1 VAAPDVTR
9 ALVAI
14 RGVSQRFGSDGA
26 TVAALDGVSLD
37 VPDGQFAAL
46 VGPSGCGKSTLL
58 SIVAGLRAPSSGD
71 VLCGGERITKP
82 MPRKVGMIFQE
93 ANLLPWL
100 SALDNV
106 AFPLKLRGVPKSE
119 RLAQAARMLELTGL
133 AGFEA
138 RLPHQLSGGMK
149 QRVAI
154 ARGLVQDPAVL
165 LMDEPF
171 ASLDEQT
178 RMVLGDELLR
188 IWSGT
193 GKTVLFVTH
202 SLNEAV
208 YLADRVVVLSARPG
222 RVVDDVPV
230 DLPRPRTFAMTSG
243 ERFGMLK
250 DRIWQHIRNAE
261 RR

>member
-1 VAAPDVTR
+1 VTR

-26 TVAALDGVSLD
+26 EVTALDDVSLD
-37 VPDGQFAAL
+37 VPDGQFVAL

-58 SIVAGLRAPSSGD
+58 SLVAGLRLPSKGA
-71 VLCGGERITKP
+71 VLCDGEPVTAP
-82 MPRKVGMIFQE
+82 MPRKIGMIFQE

-100 SALDNV
+100 SAIDNV
-106 AFPLKLRGVPKSE
+106 AFPLKLRHVPKAE
-119 RLAQAARMLELTGL
+119 RLGRAGRMLELTGL
-133 AGFEA
+133 AGFED

-149 QRVAI
+149 QRVSI

-188 IWSGT
+188 IWSET
-193 GKTVLFVTH
+193 RKTVLFVTH

-222 RVVDDVPV
+222 RVVDDVAV
-230 DLPRPRTFAMTSG
+230 DLSRPRSFSMTSS
-243 ERFGMLK
+243 ERFGLLK

>member
-1 VAAPDVTR
+1 VTR

-14 RGVSQRFGSDGA
+14 RGVSQHFGADGA
-26 TVAALDGVSLD
+26 SVSALEGIDLE
-37 VPDGQFAAL
+37 VPDGQFVSV

-58 SIVAGLRAPSSGD
+58 SLVAGLRLPSRGA
-71 VLCGGERITKP
+71 VLCDGEPITAP

-100 SALDNV
+100 SAVDNV
-106 AFPLKLRGVPKSE
+106 AFPLKLRRVPKRE
-119 RLAQAARMLELTGL
+119 RLEAAARMLELTGL
-133 AGFEA
+133 AGFED

-154 ARGLVQDPAVL
+154 ARGLVQNPAVL

-188 IWSGT
+188 IWSET
-193 GKTVLFVTH
+193 RKTVLFVTH

-208 YLADRVVVLSARPG
+208 YLADRVIVLSARPG
-222 RVVDDVPV
+222 RIVDDVTV
-230 DLPRPRTFAMTSG
+230 DLPRPRSFAMTTG
-243 ERFGMLK
+243 ERFGVLK
-250 DRIWQHIRNAE
+250 DRIWQHIKHAE

>member
-1 VAAPDVTR
+1 VTR
-9 ALVAI
+9 PLVAI
-14 RGVSQRFGSDGA
+14 RGVSQHFGVDGA
-26 TVAALDGVSLD
+26 IVPALDGIDLE
-37 VPDGQFAAL
+37 VPDGQFVSV

-58 SIVAGLRAPSSGD
+58 SLVAGLRVPTRGA
-71 VLCGGERITKP
+71 VLCDGEPITAP

-100 SALDNV
+100 SAIDNV
-106 AFPLKLRGVPKSE
+106 AFPLKLRRVPKPE
-119 RLAQAARMLELTGL
+119 RLQAAARMLELTGL
-133 AGFEA
+133 AGFEGQ
-138 RLPHQLSGGMK
+138 LPHQLSGGMK

-154 ARGLVQDPAVL
+154 ARGLVQNPAVL

-188 IWSGT
+188 IWSET
-193 GKTVLFVTH
+193 RKTVLFVTH

-208 YLADRVVVLSARPG
+208 YLADRVIVLSARPG

-230 DLPRPRTFAMTSG
+230 DLPRPRSFAMTAS
-243 ERFGMLK
+243 ERFGTLK
-250 DRIWQHIRNAE
+250 DRIWEHIKHAE

>member
-1 VAAPDVTR
+1 MTK

-14 RGVSQRFGSDGA
+14 RGVSQRFGGDDTG
-26 TVAALDGVSLD
+26 VLALAGIDLE
-37 VPDGQFAAL
+37 VPDGQFVSI

-58 SIVAGLRAPSSGD
+58 SLVAGLRQPSRGTVVCD
-71 VLCGGERITKP
+71 GEPMTAP

-100 SALDNV
+100 SAVDNV
-106 AFPLKLRGVPKSE
+106 AFPLKLRHVPKAD
-119 RLAQAARMLELTGL
+119 RRAAAARMLALTGL
-133 AGFEA
+133 AGFHDK
-138 RLPHQLSGGMK
+138 LPHQLSGGMK

-178 RMVLGDELLR
+178 RMLLGDELLR
-188 IWSGT
+188 IWSET
-193 GKTVLFVTH
+193 RKTVLFVTH

-208 YLADRVVVLSARPG
+208 YLADRVIVLSARPG
-222 RVVDDVPV
+222 RIVDDVAV
-230 DLPRPRTFAMTSG
+230 DLPRPRTFAMTSS
-243 ERFGMLK
+243 ERFGHLK
-250 DRIWQHIRNAE
+250 ERIWQHIRDAE
-261 RR
+261 RP

>member
-1 VAAPDVTR
+1 MTR
-9 ALVAI
+9 PLVAI
-14 RGVSQRFGSDGA
+14 RGVSQRFGGDGA
-26 TVAALDGVSLD
+26 SVAALEGIDLD
-37 VPDGQFAAL
+37 IPDGQFVSV

-58 SIVAGLRAPSSGD
+58 SLIAGLRTPSSGTVFCD
-71 VLCGGERITKP
+71 GEPITAP
-82 MPRKVGMIFQE
+82 MPRKVGVIFQE

-100 SALDNV
+100 SAIDNV
-106 AFPLKLRGVPKSE
+106 AFPLKLRRVAKAE
-119 RLAQAARMLELTGL
+119 RLQAAGRMLELTGL
-133 AGFEA
+133 AGFET

-154 ARGLVQDPAVL
+154 ARGLVQNPAVL

-188 IWSGT
+188 IWSET
-193 GKTVLFVTH
+193 RKTVLFVTH

-222 RVVDDVPV
+222 RVVDDVAV
-230 DLPRPRTFAMTSG
+230 DLPRPRSFAMTSS
-243 ERFGMLK
+243 ERFGVLK
-250 DRIWQHIRNAE
+250 DRIWQHIKHAE

>member
-1 VAAPDVTR
+1 
-9 ALVAI
+9 VAI
-14 RGVSQRFGSDGA
+14 RAVSQRFGADADG
-26 TVAALDGVSLD
+26 VLALDRVDLE
-37 VPDGQFAAL
+37 VPDGQFVTV

-58 SIVAGLRAPSSGD
+58 SLVAGLRQPSSGV
-71 VLCGGERITKP
+71 VLCDGEPMTAP
-82 MPRKVGMIFQE
+82 MPRKVGMVFQE

-100 SALDNV
+100 SAVDNV
-106 AFPLKLRGVPKSE
+106 AFPLKLRRVPKRE
-119 RLAQAARMLELTGL
+119 RLDAARRMLELTGL
-133 AGFEA
+133 AGAED

-154 ARGLVQDPAVL
+154 ARGLVQNPAVL

-188 IWSGT
+188 IWSET
-193 GKTVLFVTH
+193 RKTVLFVTH

-222 RVVDDVPV
+222 RVLDDVTV
-230 DLPRPRTFAMTSG
+230 DLPRPRTFALTSG
-243 ERFGMLK
+243 ERFGVLK
-250 DRIWQHIRNAE
+250 DRIWQHIRTAE

>member
-1 VAAPDVTR
+1 
-9 ALVAI
+9 
-14 RGVSQRFGSDGA
+14 
-26 TVAALDGVSLD
+26 
-37 VPDGQFAAL
+37 
-46 VGPSGCGKSTLL
+46 LL
-58 SIVAGLRAPSSGD
+58 SLVAGLRLPSSGTIT
-71 VLCGGERITKP
+71 CGGERITAP
-82 MPRKVGMIFQE
+82 MPKKVGMIFQE

-100 SALDNV
+100 SAIDNI
-106 AFPLKLRGVPKSE
+106 AFPLKLRHVPKTE
-119 RLAQAARMLELTGL
+119 RLAAAARMLELTGL
-133 AGFEA
+133 AGFEQ

-188 IWSGT
+188 IWSET
-193 GKTVLFVTH
+193 RKTVLFVTH

-208 YLADRVVVLSARPG
+208 YLADRVIVLSARPG
-222 RVVDDVPV
+222 RIVDDVPV
-230 DLPRPRTFAMTSG
+230 DLPRPRSFEMTST
-243 ERFGMLK
+243 ETFGALK
-250 DRIWQHIRNAE
+250 SRIWQHIRHAE

>member
-1 VAAPDVTR
+1 MTK

-14 RGVSQRFGSDGA
+14 RGVSQRFGADV
-26 TVAALDGVSLD
+26 VALEHIDLE
-37 VPDGQFAAL
+37 VPDGQFVAL

-58 SIVAGLRAPSSGD
+58 SLVAGLRRPSQGT
-71 VLCGGERITKP
+71 VLCDGDPVTAP

-100 SALDNV
+100 TAIDNV
-106 AFPLKLRGVPKSE
+106 AFPLKLRHVPKAE
-119 RLAQAARMLELTGL
+119 RRAAAARMLALTGL
-133 AGFEA
+133 QGFEGK
-138 RLPHQLSGGMK
+138 LPHQLSGGMK
-149 QRVAI
+149 QRVSI

-178 RMVLGDELLR
+178 RMLLGDELLR
-188 IWSGT
+188 IWSET
-193 GKTVLFVTH
+193 RKTVLFVTH

-222 RVVDDVPV
+222 RIVDDVAV
-230 DLPRPRTFAMTSG
+230 DLPRPRTFAMTAN
-243 ERFGMLK
+243 ERFGVLK
-250 DRIWQHIRNAE
+250 DRIWQHIRRAE
-261 RR
+261 RP

>member
-1 VAAPDVTR
+1 VTR
-9 ALVAI
+9 ALVSI
-14 RGVSQRFGSDGA
+14 HGVSQHFRVDGA
-26 TVAALDGVSLD
+26 TLPALEGIDLE
-37 VPDGQFAAL
+37 VPDGQFVSL

-58 SIVAGLRAPSSGD
+58 SLVAGLRPPTRGA
-71 VLCGGERITKP
+71 VLCDGVRITAP
-82 MPRKVGMIFQE
+82 IPRKVGMIFQE

-100 SALDNV
+100 SAVDNV
-106 AFPLKLRGVPKSE
+106 AFPLKLRRVPKSE
-119 RLAQAARMLELTGL
+119 RLRAAARMLELTGL
-133 AGFEA
+133 AGFEE

-154 ARGLVQDPAVL
+154 ARGLVQNPAVL

-188 IWSGT
+188 IWSET
-193 GKTVLFVTH
+193 RKTVLFVTH

-208 YLADRVVVLSARPG
+208 YLADRVIVLSARPG
-222 RVVDDVPV
+222 RIVDDVAV
-230 DLPRPRTFAMTSG
+230 DLPRPRTFAMTADV
-243 ERFGMLK
+243 RFGALK
-250 DRIWQHIRNAE
+250 DRIWQHIKHAE

>member
-1 VAAPDVTR
+1 MTR

-14 RGVSQRFGSDGA
+14 RGVSQHFGVDGA
-26 TVAALDGVSLD
+26 RVSALEGIDLE
-37 VPDGQFAAL
+37 VPDGQFVSV

-58 SIVAGLRAPSSGD
+58 SLVAGLRLPSRGS
-71 VLCGGERITKP
+71 VLCDGEPITAP

-100 SALDNV
+100 SAVENV
-106 AFPLKLRGVPKSE
+106 AFPLKLRRVPKRE
-119 RLAQAARMLELTGL
+119 RLETAARMLELTGL
-133 AGFEA
+133 AGFED

-154 ARGLVQDPAVL
+154 ARGLVQNPAVL

-188 IWSGT
+188 IWSET
-193 GKTVLFVTH
+193 RKTVLFVTH

-230 DLPRPRTFAMTSG
+230 DLPRPRSFAMTAS
-243 ERFGMLK
+243 ERFGVLK
-250 DRIWQHIRNAE
+250 DRIWQHIKHAE

>member
-1 VAAPDVTR
+1 VSRP
-9 ALVAI
+9 LVAI
-14 RGVSQRFGSDGA
+14 RAVSQRFGADGDG
-26 TVAALDGVSLD
+26 VLALDRVDLE
-37 VPDGQFAAL
+37 VPDGQFVTV

-58 SIVAGLRAPSSGD
+58 SLVAGLRQPSSGV
-71 VLCGGERITKP
+71 VLCDGEPMTAP
-82 MPRKVGMIFQE
+82 MPRKVGMVFQE

-100 SALDNV
+100 SAVDNV
-106 AFPLKLRGVPKSE
+106 AFPLKLRRVARRE
-119 RLAQAARMLELTGL
+119 RLDAARRMLELTGL
-133 AGFEA
+133 AGAED

-154 ARGLVQDPAVL
+154 ARGLVQNPAVL

-188 IWSGT
+188 IWSET
-193 GKTVLFVTH
+193 RKTVLFVTH

-222 RVVDDVPV
+222 RVLDDVAV
-230 DLPRPRTFAMTSG
+230 DLPRPRTFALTSG
-243 ERFGMLK
+243 ERFGVLK
-250 DRIWQHIRNAE
+250 DRIWQHIRTAE

>member
-1 VAAPDVTR
+1 VTR
-9 ALVAI
+9 PLVAI
-14 RGVSQRFGSDGA
+14 RGVSQHFGADGA
-26 TVAALDGVSLD
+26 RVPALESIDLD
-37 VPDGQFAAL
+37 IADGQFTAV

-58 SIVAGLRAPSSGD
+58 SLIAGLRLPSSGT
-71 VLCGGERITKP
+71 VLCEGERITGP

-100 SALDNV
+100 SAIDNV
-106 AFPLKLRGVPKSE
+106 AFPLKLRHVAKAE
-119 RLAQAARMLELTGL
+119 RLDAARRMLNLTGL
-133 AGFEA
+133 RGFED

-154 ARGLVQDPAVL
+154 ARGLVQNPAVL

-188 IWSGT
+188 IWSET
-193 GKTVLFVTH
+193 RKTVLFVTH
-202 SLNEAV
+202 SLHEAV

-222 RVVDDVPV
+222 RLVDDIRV
-230 DLPRPRTFAMTSG
+230 DLPRPRSFAMTAE
-243 ERFGMLK
+243 ERFGALK
-250 DRIWQHIRNAE
+250 DRIWQHIKNAE

>member
-1 VAAPDVTR
+1 MSR

-14 RGVSQRFGSDGA
+14 RSVSQRFGADGDG
-26 TVAALDGVSLD
+26 VLALDRIDLE
-37 VPDGQFAAL
+37 VPDGQFTAV

-58 SIVAGLRAPSSGD
+58 SLVAGLRQPSSGS
-71 VLCGGERITKP
+71 VLCDGEPMTAP
-82 MPRKVGMIFQE
+82 MPRKVGMVFQE

-100 SALDNV
+100 SAVDNV
-106 AFPLKLRGVPKSE
+106 AFPLKLRRVARRE
-119 RLAQAARMLELTGL
+119 RLEAARGMLDLTGL
-133 AGFEA
+133 AGAED

-154 ARGLVQDPAVL
+154 ARGQVQNPAVL

-188 IWSGT
+188 IWSET
-193 GKTVLFVTH
+193 RKTVLFVTH

-222 RVVDDVPV
+222 RVVDDVAV
-230 DLPRPRTFAMTSG
+230 DLPRPRTFAMTSS
-243 ERFGMLK
+243 ERFGILK
-250 DRIWQHIRNAE
+250 DRIWQHIRDAE

>member
-1 VAAPDVTR
+1 MTA
-9 ALVAI
+9 ALVSI
-14 RGVSQRFGSDGA
+14 RGVSQRFGADG
-26 TVAALDGVSLD
+26 TGVAALDGIDLE
-37 VPDGQFAAL
+37 VPDRQFVSL

-58 SIVAGLRAPSSGD
+58 SLVAGLRRPSSGT
-71 VLCGGERITKP
+71 VSCGGEPITAP
-82 MPRKVGMIFQE
+82 MPKKVGMIFQE

-100 SALDNV
+100 SAIDNI
-106 AFPLKLRGVPKSE
+106 AFPLKLRRVPKAE
-119 RLAQAARMLELTGL
+119 RLRAAARMLELTGL
-133 AGFEA
+133 AGFES

-188 IWSGT
+188 IWSET
-193 GKTVLFVTH
+193 RKTVLFVTH

-208 YLADRVVVLSARPG
+208 YLADRVIVLSARPG
-222 RVVDDVPV
+222 RIVDDVAV
-230 DLPRPRTFAMTSG
+230 DLPRPRSFEMTST
-243 ERFGMLK
+243 ERFGALK
-250 DRIWQHIRNAE
+250 NRIWQHIRDAE
-261 RR
+261 RG

>member
-1 VAAPDVTR
+1 VTR

-14 RGVSQRFGSDGA
+14 RGVSQRVGADGA
-26 TVAALDGVSLD
+26 GVVALDSINLEI
-37 VPDGQFAAL
+37 PDGQFAAV

-58 SIVAGLRAPSSGD
+58 SLVAGLRLPSSGT
-71 VLCGGERITKP
+71 VLCDGEPITAP
-82 MPRKVGMIFQE
+82 MPRKIGMIFQE

-100 SALDNV
+100 SAVDNV
-106 AFPLKLRGVPKSE
+106 AFPLKLRRVAKAE
-119 RLAQAARMLELTGL
+119 RLLAARRMLELTGL
-133 AGFEA
+133 AGFED

-154 ARGLVQDPAVL
+154 ARGLVQNPAVL

-188 IWSGT
+188 IWSET
-193 GKTVLFVTH
+193 RKTVLFVTH

-222 RVVDDVPV
+222 RVVDDVSV
-230 DLPRPRTFAMTSG
+230 DLPRPRSFAMTGS
-243 ERFGMLK
+243 ERFGALK
-250 DRIWQHIRNAE
+250 DRIWQHIKSAE

>member
-1 VAAPDVTR
+1 
-9 ALVAI
+9 
-14 RGVSQRFGSDGA
+14 
-26 TVAALDGVSLD
+26 
-37 VPDGQFAAL
+37 
-46 VGPSGCGKSTLL
+46 
-58 SIVAGLRAPSSGD
+58 
-71 VLCGGERITKP
+71 

-100 SALDNV
+100 AAVDNV
-106 AFPLKLRGVPKSE
+106 AFPLKLRGVARPE
-119 RLAQAARMLELTGL
+119 RLAAARRMLELTGL
-133 AGFEA
+133 GGFES

-188 IWSGT
+188 IWSET
-193 GKTVLFVTH
+193 KKTVLFVTH

-208 YLADRVVVLSARPG
+208 YLADRVIVLSARPG
-222 RVVDDVPV
+222 RVVDDVLV
-230 DLPRPRTFAMTSG
+230 DLPRPRTFAMSAS
-243 ERFGMLK
+243 ERFGTFK
-250 DRIWQHIRNAE
+250 DRIWQHIKHAE
-261 RR
+261 RP